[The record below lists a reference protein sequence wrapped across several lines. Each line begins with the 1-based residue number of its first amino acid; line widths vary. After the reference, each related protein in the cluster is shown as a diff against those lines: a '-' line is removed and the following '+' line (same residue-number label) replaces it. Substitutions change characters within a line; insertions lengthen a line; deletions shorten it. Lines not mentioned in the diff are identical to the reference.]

1 MQEQITARESRP
13 ARWRFTTE
21 EYHRMGEVGI
31 FDEDDRVEL
40 IEGELI
46 QMTPIGPRH
55 AANVGRLTDLF
66 TERLQ
71 RRVIVWVQNPVHLS
85 PDSEPEPDIAL
96 LRRRADYYA
105 TGLPR
110 PEDVLL
116 IIEVADT
123 SLGYDRDTKVP
134 LYAAAGIPEVWIADL
149 QGDRLRVFR
158 DPDAGEYRRVEVLT
172 RNDSVAPLA
181 FPDLQLSVDELL
193 S

>member
-1 MQEQITARESRP
+1 MQEQITAQESRP

-31 FDEDDRVEL
+31 FHEDDRVEL
-40 IEGELI
+40 IAGELI
-46 QMTPIGPRH
+46 RMAAIGPRH
-55 AANVGRLTDLF
+55 AANVDRINDLF
-66 TERLQ
+66 MARLER
-71 RRVIVWVQNPVHLS
+71 RAIVRVQNPVQLAAH
-85 PDSEPEPDIAL
+85 SEPEPDIVL

-105 TGLPR
+105 TGHPQ

-116 IIEVADT
+116 IVEVADT

-181 FPDLQLSVDELL
+181 FPDLLFSVDELL